1 MDAKPQYWS
10 PKTGEKGMT
19 ELHYAAYCQ
28 DLAGIRYW
36 IEQGL
41 DVNQKDK
48 NGWTPLV
55 WAIDMAATGAF
66 GTAEAIVDYLIEQGA
81 ELEFSNADYGSL
93 LEFAH
98 SRDTWVAEHLEKI
111 LKKRV

>member
-1 MDAKPQYWS
+1 MDDKPQLWS
-10 PKTGEKGMT
+10 PKAGEKGMT

-28 DLAGIRYW
+28 DLAGVRYW
-36 IEQGL
+36 VEQGL
-41 DVNQKDK
+41 DVNRKDEG
-48 NGWTPLV
+48 GWTPLV
-55 WAIDMAATGAF
+55 WAIDMAAAGAV
-66 GTAEAIVDYLIEQGA
+66 GAAEAIVDYLIERGA
-81 ELEFSNADYGSL
+81 ALEFSDADYGSL